1 LRKVERDNAFNRFE
15 FDNDLILDNEVDA
28 LRTQRPTAVLDHDHA
43 LTLEFQSLELQLDQH
58 CIFVVA
64 FSEPW
69 AKATMDFNRCTNDV
83 GDDRLERV
91 R

>member
-15 FDNDLILDNEVDA
+15 FDNDLILHNEVDA
-28 LRTQRPTAVLDHDHA
+28 LRAQRPTAVLDHDHT
-43 LTLEFQSLELQLDQH
+43 LTLEFQPLELQLDQH
-58 CIFVVA
+58 RIFVVA
-64 FSEPW
+64 LSEPW
-69 AKATMDFNRCTNDV
+69 AKATMDFNRRTNDV